1 VDDHRE
7 LLAELELDVGLH
19 DRLMAAQGAVYRDMI
34 AAQADRPA
42 RMAYFDRAVHDA
54 HGARVAEI
62 VAAQR
67 QGRKMVGT
75 FCIYVPEEI
84 ILAAGGIPV
93 ALCGGTAFSI
103 PYAERSYPRDICP
116 LLKSTLGLALADIC
130 PFGPLMD
137 LAVGE
142 TTCDAK
148 KKVWDRLSRGG
159 HFHVIELP
167 QKKNERTQALWR
179 AEVCEFAERMEDLAG
194 VRLELDALRDA
205 VGLMNRKRRLLQRLN
220 ALRRAD
226 PPPISGLDALVVM
239 QVALIDDAERFC
251 RALESLLAELEE
263 RARQGISPF
272 APGTPRVLMAGCPSV
287 MGNWKVHHLIEASG
301 AAVVCDESC
310 TGTRYFTH
318 QVEADGA
325 GRDDLLEAI
334 ADRYFRIDCSCF
346 TPNTER
352 VERVV
357 ELARECAADAVVQYI
372 LQYCHTYN
380 IEAMRVDEAL
390 SEAGI
395 PTLKIETDYSQEDA
409 GQLRT
414 RIEALLES
422 LNAR

>member
-1 VDDHRE
+1 MTDHRTM
-7 LLAELELDVGLH
+7 LADLGLDIELH
-19 DRLMAAQGAVYRDMI
+19 DRLVAAQGAAYRDTV
-34 AAQADRPA
+34 AAQTGRPEG
-42 RMAYFDRAVHDA
+42 MAYFDRAVHES

-62 VAAQR
+62 VEAQR
-67 QGRKMVGT
+67 QGNKMIGM

-84 ILAAGGIPV
+84 ILAADAIPV

-103 PYAERSYPRDICP
+103 PYAERMYPRDICP
-116 LLKSTLGLALADIC
+116 LVKSTLGLALADIC
-130 PFGPLMD
+130 PFGPIMD

-167 QKKNERTQALWR
+167 QKKNDRTRALWR
-179 AEVCEFAERMEDLAG
+179 EEVREFAERVE
-194 VRLELDALRDA
+194 RLTGRTLSVDALRDA
-205 VGLMNRKRRLLQRLN
+205 VALMNRKRGLLRQLGE
-220 ALRRAD
+220 LRRAD

-239 QVALIDDAERFC
+239 QVALIDEPERYC
-251 RALESLLAELEE
+251 AALEALVEELE
-263 RARQGISPF
+263 ARVAQGVSPF
-272 APGTPRVLMAGCPSV
+272 GTGAPRVLVAGCPSV
-287 MGNWKVHHLIEASG
+287 MGNWKVHHLIEQSG

-310 TGTRYFTH
+310 TGTRYSTH
-318 QVEADGA
+318 HVETGAA
-325 GRDDLLEAI
+325 GRDELIAAI

-352 VERVV
+352 IERLL
-357 ELARECAADAVVQYI
+357 ELTGEHGAHAVVQYI

-380 IEAMRVDEAL
+380 IEAMRVDETLA
-390 SEAGI
+390 EAGI
-395 PTLKIETDYSQEDA
+395 PSLKIETDYSEEDT

-422 LNAR
+422 LV